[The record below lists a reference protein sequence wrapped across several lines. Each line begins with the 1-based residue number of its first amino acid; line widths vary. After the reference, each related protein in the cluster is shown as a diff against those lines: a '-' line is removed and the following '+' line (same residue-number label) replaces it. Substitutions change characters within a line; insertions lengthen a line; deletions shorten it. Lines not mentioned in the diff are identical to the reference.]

1 MIPRLDHREPVAETA
16 QSYARALHSLGFEGE
31 IQFDDATRAVLSTD
45 NSIYQVYPQ
54 VAVFPM
60 NHQDLIR
67 IARAAHEYDVTL
79 YPRGGGTGTNAQ
91 SLGAGIVVDTSK
103 HMNAILE
110 INVEERWARVQC
122 GAVKDHLNAEIRK
135 HGLFFAPDLSTSNR
149 ATIGGMVSTDASGQ
163 GSVRYGKTRDHVIA
177 LKAVLLTGEEFN
189 ARVMSDAE
197 LDDLPKNSAEYRIG
211 NALRDIHD
219 SNRDEIAAG
228 FPELNRC
235 LTGYDLK
242 HLRTDD
248 REIDLNAVLC
258 GSEGT
263 LAFISE
269 AVINLEPLPTEVAL
283 VAVQY
288 ESFMDALFD
297 ARELMKYGATSI
309 ETVDS
314 KVLNLAMKDFI
325 WDSVAEF
332 FPQSDKS
339 LQGINLVEFTD
350 FDAAALQDKV
360 DQFSNH
366 LQTVAQNGG
375 RSFAHAT
382 ARGRSQVSQVWA
394 MRKRAVGLL
403 GGVEG
408 TKKAVA
414 FVEDTCVPPENLAP
428 YISEFR
434 ELLDEH
440 DLDYGMFGHV
450 DAGVLHVRP
459 LLDLKTPESMEM
471 VRKITDEVVSL
482 TKKYHGLLWGEHGKG
497 VRSEYAP
504 LFFGDLYPAIC
515 QVKALFDPLN
525 RLNPGKIAGPSPESA
540 LLKIDEVPTR
550 GANDRRITPSLQ
562 STASTALLCNGN
574 GACHNYDPDDRMCP
588 SWKATRDRRYTPK
601 GRAGLMREWVTR
613 LADYGLEAIP
623 SLTVAQQILG
633 MPARIL
639 RTLNR
644 SQSNYDFNH
653 EVFEAMS
660 TCLACKSCTGQCP
673 IKVSVPT
680 FRSHF
685 LSAYYTRYS
694 RPLKDWIVGTLEY
707 VIPIAAQLPSV
718 YNRLVES
725 RSGKWIFARLGLVD
739 SPSLSGIDP
748 HRAIAEAGFQVA
760 DLNRLRKIKADHPE
774 RFSRQVVIVQ
784 DAFTSYFET
793 SVVVDLFELLKSL
806 ELEPSLMPFHPNGKP
821 LHVHGFL
828 DWFKRLG
835 ESNAKKLRLI
845 EELDVPMIGLD
856 PSMTMTYRSEYREAA
871 IDVPQVELVQEFIS
885 RHLIEGTLATKLP
898 VRRFRLFGHCTEAT
912 NAKESLALWKPIFA
926 MVGQSLEIESV
937 GCCGM
942 AGTYG
947 HERANLDTS
956 KTIYGQSWKPKV
968 ESITQP
974 DEEILATGY
983 SCRSQVRRL
992 SDQEVRHPVSALR
1005 AILASA
1011 ASQQRA

>member
-1 MIPRLDHREPVAETA
+1 MIPRLDHREPVSETV
-16 QSYARALHSLGFEGE
+16 QHYVRELHALGFEGE
-31 IQFDDATRAVLSTD
+31 IHCDDATRTVLSTD

-54 VAVFPM
+54 VVVFPKG
-60 NHQDLIR
+60 HEDLCLIV
-67 IARAAHEYDVTL
+67 RAAHDHEVTL

-91 SLGAGIVVDTSK
+91 SLGASVVVDTSK
-103 HMNAILE
+103 HMNQILE

-122 GAVKDHLNAEIRK
+122 GAVKDHLNAEIRQ

-149 ATIGGMVSTDASGQ
+149 ATIGGMINTDASGQ
-163 GSVRYGKTRDHVIA
+163 GSVRYGKTRDHVLN
-177 LKAVLLTGEEFN
+177 LKAVLLTGETLETS
-189 ARVMSDAE
+189 VLSDDE
-197 LDDLPKNSAEYRIG
+197 LDQLSRSSPEYRLG
-211 NALRDIHD
+211 HALRDLHD
-219 SNRDEIAAG
+219 TNQQVIDDS
-228 FPELNRC
+228 FPKLNRC

-242 HLRTDD
+242 HVRTDD
-248 REIDLNAVLC
+248 GKIDLNAVLC

-263 LAFISE
+263 LALISE
-269 AVINLEPLPTEVAL
+269 ARINLEPLPTEVAL

-297 ARELMKYGATSI
+297 ARELMTHGATSI

-314 KVLNLAMKDFI
+314 KVLNLAMNDFI
-325 WDSVAEF
+325 WDSVADY
-332 FPQSDKS
+332 FPASDRT

-350 FDAAALQDKV
+350 FDAANLADTV
-360 DQFSNH
+360 DQFRRY
-366 LQTVAQNGG
+366 LEQVAADNG
-375 RSFAHAT
+375 RSFAHAI
-382 ARGRSQVSQVWA
+382 ARGRAQVSQVWA

-408 TKKAVA
+408 AKKPVA

-428 YISEFR
+428 YIGEFR
-434 ELLDEH
+434 QLLDEH

-459 LLDLKTPESMEM
+459 LLDLKAPETMEM
-471 VRKITDEVVSL
+471 VRTITDQVVDL

-504 LFFGDLYPAIC
+504 IFFGSLYPAIC

-525 RLNPGKIAGPSPESA
+525 RLNPGKIAGPTVDSP
-540 LLKIDEVPTR
+540 LLKIDQVPTR
-550 GANDRRITPSLQ
+550 GASDRTIAPNLQ
-562 STASTALLCNGN
+562 SSASTSLLCNGN
-574 GACHNYDPDDRMCP
+574 GACHNYDLDDRMCP

-613 LADYGLEAIP
+613 LSDQGVQSIP
-623 SLTVAQQILG
+623 SLSIGEHILG
-633 MPARIL
+633 APARIL
-639 RTLNR
+639 R
-644 SQSNYDFNH
+644 SWKKSDANYDFNH
-653 EVFEAMS
+653 EVFESMS

-694 RPLKDWIVGTLEY
+694 RPMKDWIVGTLEY
-707 VIPIAAQLPSV
+707 ALPIAAQIPKL
-718 YNRLVES
+718 YNLLVES
-725 RSGKWIFARLGLVD
+725 RLGRGLFSMLGLVD

-760 DLNRLRKIKADHPE
+760 DTSRLRAMKESDPE
-774 RFSRQVVIVQ
+774 RFSRQVVVVQ

-793 SVVVDLFELLKSL
+793 NAVVDLFELLKL
-806 ELEPSLMPFHPNGKP
+806 LDFEPTLMPFHANGKP

-828 DWFKRLG
+828 KWFKRLG
-835 ESNAKKLRLI
+835 ESNAKKLRAI
-845 EELDVPMIGLD
+845 DAIGVPMIGLD
-856 PSMTMTYRSEYREAA
+856 PSMTMTFRSEYQEAH
-871 IDVPQVELVQEFIS
+871 IETPPVLLVQEFIAT
-885 RHLIEGTLATKLP
+885 HLVEGAIATTLP
-898 VRRFRLFGHCTEAT
+898 VKRFRLFAHCTEAT

-926 MVGQSLEIESV
+926 MAGQSLDIESV

-947 HERANLDTS
+947 HEKANVETS
-956 KTIYGQSWKPKV
+956 QTIYAQSWKPKV
-968 ESITQP
+968 EAQAQS
-974 DEEILATGY
+974 DGEILATGY
-983 SCRSQVRRL
+983 SCRSQVKRF
-992 SDQEVRHPVSALR
+992 SNQTMRHPVSALR
-1005 AILASA
+1005 VILASA
-1011 ASQQRA
+1011 ASQQPA